1 VLAVADVSEA
11 LTADRPFRHGMPI
24 DQSLESM
31 RRDAGTALCAETV
44 AALER
49 GLAPQLPR
57 AA

>member
-1 VLAVADVSEA
+1 VADVSEA
-11 LTADRPFRHGMPI
+11 LTADRPYRHGMPI